1 MAQRITRLTTDQ
13 KIAGSNPAVL
23 DANIF
28 FIFFLHFLETWCD
41 AATLFQ
47 PRRSPPQREDRG
59 GPCRCPS
66 QPYAIHFPSG
76 GWEEREAHG
85 VRK

>member
-28 FIFFLHFLETWCD
+28 FFLWHFLETWCD
-41 AATLFQ
+41 ASTLFQ
-47 PRRSPPQREDRG
+47 PRRSPPQRKDRG
-59 GPCRCPS
+59 GPRRCPS
-66 QPYAIHFPSG
+66 QPYAIHFSG
-76 GWEEREAHG
+76 GGREEREAHG